1 MTFEGGGLQLPKIG
15 SCKGNCRGMATL
27 KSVGSRYLPS
37 KVSAPPPPPPPHT
50 HYHHL
55 CTRASQHPQVKFI
68 VNVWIF

>member
-37 KVSAPPPPPPPHT
+37 KVSAPPLHT

-55 CTRASQHPQVKFI
+55 CTRASQHPEVKFI
-68 VNVWIF
+68 VNVCIF